1 MIRWLLCAVLFV
13 IPLLAVAQQE
23 ERVLLEGIVLDADS
37 LQVLPSVHVR
47 ITNSGLGGVTEADGR
62 FRLRV
67 NPDDS
72 VVFSSVGYKP
82 YLIVPS
88 DSTEESLRKLI
99 IRMKPQVTVLEEVR
113 FKDYQDLS
121 KYIRREYDT
130 TVDLRRPKGKP
141 LFEDQE
147 PEDRPAVSTIGG
159 MNGANLEGGLTA
171 LANLFSSEFQQKKKL
186 EEILKIEEEEKRQ
199 QSIKEAMTEKYRAMV
214 LTAAALTEP
223 DLQRFTDKY
232 MPHPLKMMNMND
244 YDLMA
249 EIVLHLQSFETE
261 ADALDKLL
269 KEGVFEGE
277 KRNSPE

>member
-159 MNGANLEGGLTA
+159 MHGANLEGGLTA

-199 QSIKEAMTEKYRAMV
+199 QSLKEAMTERYRAMV

-249 EIVLHLQSFETE
+249 EIVLHLQAFETE